1 MTVRP
6 PQSVL
11 LEVPNTFEPLVPSDP
26 IVAFFRHN
34 WREPTTV
41 STSWL
46 TSINFDTYTESEQ
59 RTALMTRPRR
69 EVTSLHTALSDRQ
82 IYHLRQFLDTA
93 SPTHTAPA
101 GGDPLQGLNQSWA
114 SGLYCDE
121 AEITGVGSASGTNY
135 QLEFDLRPGYRFYV
149 GGRVFCFNAEE
160 QTVATNVE
168 LMAGVGILTAVG
180 VATVQATFT
189 SPFVP
194 QGGMRL
200 IPALDVQPLLEFEV
214 SGVGSGGAEASL
226 TTVEINGSN
235 ALPPFPSNV
244 GLLFPKYDDI
254 TIFEPNHNWTEPQ
267 VWGKVRQGGAVTS
280 GKGNVSYLDG
290 ERPRHRTNFSLTETR
305 EGFFPVLRLF
315 DSLRGRL
322 LPMWVVTDNPLSEG
336 RDPIVHPGGT
346 VLTFPRRHIRMP
358 FRAIAARTVQCDPSE
373 VRRVVSST
381 LSTITLDTA
390 LPAGTYH
397 INGAYLGRFESDTLT
412 EQWYTSMVV
421 ECDFSTVEIL
431 NEQDVTI

>member
-6 PQSVL
+6 PLSVL
-11 LEVPNTFEPLVPSDP
+11 LDVPNTFEPLVPGDP
-26 IVAFFRHN
+26 VVAFFRHN

-59 RTALMTRPRR
+59 RVALTTRPRR

-82 IYHLRQFLDTA
+82 IYQLRQFLDTA
-93 SPTHTAPA
+93 SPIHTASA

-121 AEITGVGSASGTNY
+121 AEITGVGGSGTY
-135 QLEFDLRPGYRFYV
+135 QLDFDLRPGYRFYE

-168 LMAGVGILTAVG
+168 LMAGVGTLTAIG
-180 VATVQATFT
+180 VAGVQASFT

-194 QGGMRL
+194 QAGMRL
-200 IPALDVQPLLEFEV
+200 IPSLDVQPVLDFEL
-214 SGVGSGGAEASL
+214 SGVGSGGAEAFL

-235 ALPPFPSNV
+235 ALPPASGNV
-244 GLLFPKYDDI
+244 AGLFPKYDNI
-254 TIFEPNHNWTEPQ
+254 TVFEPNHNWAEPQ
-267 VWGKVRQGGAVTS
+267 IWGKVRQGGAVTS
-280 GKGNVSYLDG
+280 GKGNVSFLDG
-290 ERPRHRTNFSLTETR
+290 ERPRHRTSFSLTETR
-305 EGFFPVLRLF
+305 EGFFPVLLLF

-336 RDPIVHPGGT
+336 KAPIAHPGGA
-346 VLTFPRRHIRMP
+346 VLTFPRRHIKVP
-358 FRAIAARTVQCDPSE
+358 FRAIAACNVLGGPSE